1 MKLCM
6 RNLEL
11 PIKRLLSNIVETDSS
26 VECEGIEVSEI
37 SIDCDSKE
45 IMIKIGCE
53 VSIELK
59 DFLESAFLEKASQ
72 FLKSSVRLYFQPV
85 ESGAVKAGEE
95 IPEGVSDTQFREIL
109 KLTNG
114 ASSYLASSEMAF
126 SDDRI
131 LITVHDQFSFQRI
144 SAKKQDLRKAIEKV
158 CMRAI
163 PFEIILDI
171 RDDQNDL
178 INEEVSRRE
187 VEKET
192 TVSSGE
198 VDSVLMGREIRAV
211 SKKMKEVLGNESDLV
226 VRGKIFGLEYR
237 NGKIFILTFNV
248 TDHTDSLTVKL
259 IGENARSL
267 SEKLREGDEIT
278 IRGKMETDSWM
289 KDEILIPRDIQRTAL
304 PKRVDESPEKRVEL
318 HLHTKMSALDSVVD
332 VRELV
337 NTLKDWGHEAAAIT
351 DHGVVQSIPEFYFA
365 AKKKGI
371 KPIFGMEGY
380 MINDSQQI
388 SMNLD
393 EEDSSLDDASFLVF
407 DLETTGLNPKEDEII
422 EIGAI
427 KMKGSEVLGTYSTFV
442 KPEKELSTMITSLTG
457 ISEDMLSKARPIK
470 EVLPEFTKFAEGC
483 ILVAH
488 NASFDYGFVR
498 NSVKKHFGGDWEMP
512 CIDTL
517 ALAKSLF
524 RSKSYSLDNVV
535 KRLKLGHF
543 DHHRAYEDA
552 KVTAEVLK
560 KFVQLAKKRGVQN
573 VNELEKLRKNQNL
586 DSLKPFHI
594 SILAKNKKGLENLYR
609 LVTASHTKYFY
620 MKPRIPKSLLADMR
634 EGLLIGSACVS
645 GELSKAYI
653 GGASTDELEEI
664 AKFYDYIEVMP
675 LDNIDTSEGET
686 NMSRETLANM
696 YREFYKVGKR
706 LNIPVVMTG
715 DVHFLNPHDD
725 IFRAAI
731 NAAQDYDNFQNQ
743 PSLHLHTTEE
753 MLGKA
758 SEIFEDEK
766 VVREVVIDNSR
777 YIASLIEEVTPVEGK
792 LHPPVIEGA
801 DEEVRKMAIENAESL
816 YGSPLPEIVEKRL
829 NRELDAI
836 IGHGYAVLYLIAQ
849 KMVKK
854 SNEDGY
860 VVGSRGSV
868 GSSLVANVIG
878 ITEVNPLPPHYLC
891 PECGKSI
898 FPETDLECGYDLP
911 DMDCPVCEKK
921 MSKNGQSIPFETFLG
936 FEGDKVPDIDLNFS
950 GEYQERAH
958 SFIEE
963 LFGRDHVFRAGTIS
977 TLAERTAFGFVRAYS
992 EKSGRTLR
1000 RAEQER
1006 IARGIVGVRR
1016 TTGQHPGGLMIVPK
1030 DMDVHSF
1037 TPVQH
1042 PANDTKGSTLTTHF
1056 AYEVIHD
1063 DLVKIDALGHDD
1075 PTFIKM
1081 LKDITGVDPEKIPM
1095 DDPETLSIFSSLKSL
1110 GVKYHEL
1117 GTDMGT
1123 LGIPEFG
1130 TTFVR
1135 SMLSDTRPST
1145 FGELVRISGLS
1156 HGTDVWL
1163 NNAKDIITSRQASLS
1178 NVIACRDDIMNYL
1191 IARGM
1196 EPRDAFKIME
1206 KVRKGKGLS
1215 EEDEREVRSCGAPE
1229 WFVNSC
1235 KKIKYLFPRAHAAAY
1250 VSMGYRVAYFKV
1262 HYPLAFYSTYFSIK
1276 GGEFDIDICTSDTN
1290 SIKKEIIR
1298 LRADQDRNVK
1308 DRAKETLLE
1317 VVMEMIYR
1325 GFSFLNVDLMKSHP
1339 TRFLIEGKSLRI
1351 PFNRL
1356 QNMGDKAARSIEQER
1371 EKRVFSSVEDLVR
1384 RTSLN
1389 KTSVEMLRK
1398 YGALKGLAEKEQ
1410 IRLF

>member
-1 MKLCM
+1 MKLFM
-6 RNLEL
+6 RNVGL
-11 PIKRLLSNIVETDSS
+11 PLSRLLSKALSIDSS
-26 VECEGIEVSEI
+26 FECEGIEI
-37 SIDCDSKE
+37 SDISVDCKSKE
-45 IMIKIGCE
+45 IELAFQCDVSNEIKE
-53 VSIELK
+53 
-59 DFLESAFLEKASQ
+59 FLESVFCEKASR
-72 FLKSSVRLYFQPV
+72 LLESSVTLSFKSLAS
-85 ESGAVKAGEE
+85 EGE
-95 IPEGVSDTQFREIL
+95 IPDEDAMEVTESQFREIL
-109 KLTNG
+109 QLTNG
-114 ASSYLASSEMAF
+114 ASSYLRSSEMEF
-126 SDDRI
+126 KDNK
-131 LITVHDQFSFQRI
+131 ITISVHDQFSFQRI
-144 SAKKQDLRKAIEKV
+144 SSKKHDLRKAIDKV
-158 CMRAI
+158 CKRSI
-163 PFEIILDI
+163 PFEITLDI
-171 RDDQNDL
+171 SEDQDSPV
-178 INEEVSRRE
+178 EEVSFDRE
-187 VEKET
+187 DNGET
-192 TVSSGE
+192 EHLEERS
-198 VDSVLMGREIRAV
+198 DSVLMGRSIRAV
-211 SKKMKEVLGNESDLV
+211 SVKMSEVLGNETNLV
-226 VRGKIFGLEYR
+226 VSGRIFGLEYR
-237 NGKIFILTFNV
+237 NGKLSILTFNV
-248 TDHTDSLTVKL
+248 TDYTDSLTVKL

-267 SEKLREGDEIT
+267 SEKLREGDEVT

-289 KDEILIPRDIQRTAL
+289 KEEILIPRDIVRTKL
-304 PKRVDESPEKRVEL
+304 PKRMDNAMEKRVEL
-318 HLHTKMSALDSVVD
+318 HLHTKMSSLDSVVD
-332 VRELV
+332 VNDLV
-337 NTLKDWGHEAAAIT
+337 NTLKDWGHDAAAVT
-351 DHGVVQSIPEFYFA
+351 DHGVVQSIPDFYFA

-380 MINDSQQI
+380 MIKDSEQI
-388 SMNLD
+388 SMNL
-393 EEDSSLDDASFLVF
+393 EKEDSPLESATFIVF

-427 KMKGSEVLGTYSTFV
+427 KMKGNEILETFSSFV
-442 KPEKELSTMITSLTG
+442 KPQKELSSLITSLTG
-457 ISEDMLSKARPIK
+457 ITEDMLSGAGTIK
-470 EVLPEFTKFAEGC
+470 QVLPEFTKFAEGG

-488 NASFDYGFVR
+488 NASFDYGFIR
-498 NSVKKHFGGDWEMP
+498 NSVKKYFGGDWEMP

-517 ALAKSLF
+517 ALAKSLY
-524 RSKSYSLDNVV
+524 RAKSYSLDNVV

-560 KFVQLAKKRGVQN
+560 KFLQQAKKRGVEK

-586 DSLKPFHI
+586 DSLKPVHI
-594 SILAKNKKGLENLYR
+594 SILSKNRKGLENLYK

-620 MKPRIPKSLLADMR
+620 MKPRIPKSLLTDFR
-634 EGLLIGSACVS
+634 EGLLIGSACIS

-653 GGASTDELEEI
+653 GGASVDELEEI

-686 NMSRETLANM
+686 SMSKETLIKM
-696 YREFYKVGKR
+696 YREFYKVGKK

-715 DVHFLNPHDD
+715 DVHFVNPHDD
-725 IFRAAI
+725 IYRAAI

-743 PSLHLHTTEE
+743 PSLYLHTTEE
-753 MLGKA
+753 MIGKA
-758 SEIFEDEK
+758 LEIFEDEGIAK
-766 VVREVVIDNSR
+766 EIVVDNSR
-777 YIASLIEEVTPVEGK
+777 LIASQIENVVPIEGK

-801 DEEVRKMAIENAESL
+801 DEEVRKMAIENAERL
-816 YGSPLPEIVEKRL
+816 YGKPLPDIVEKRL
-829 NRELDAI
+829 NRELEAI

-891 PECGKSI
+891 PECGKSV
-898 FPETDLECGYDLP
+898 FPETDLESGYDLP
-911 DMDCPVCEKK
+911 AMKCPGCGNE
-921 MSKNGQSIPFETFLG
+921 MLKNGQSIPFETFLG

-950 GEYQERAH
+950 GEYQEKAH

-977 TLAERTAFGFVRAYS
+977 TVAERTAFGFVRAYS
-992 EKSGRTLR
+992 EKSGKNLR

-1006 IARGIVGVRR
+1006 IARGIVGVKR

-1030 DMDVHSF
+1030 DMDVHNF

-1042 PANDTKGSTLTTHF
+1042 PANDTKSSILTTHF

-1095 DDPETLSIFSSLKSL
+1095 DDEETLGIFSSLKPL
-1110 GVKYHEL
+1110 GLRFHEL
-1117 GTDMGT
+1117 GTDVGT

-1163 NNAKDIITSRQASLS
+1163 NNAKDIITSGHASLS
-1178 NVIACRDDIMNYL
+1178 QVIACRDDIMNYL
-1191 IARGM
+1191 IGKGM
-1196 EPRDAFKIME
+1196 EPKEAFKIME

-1215 EEDEREVRSCGAPE
+1215 KEDEIEIRSCGAPE
-1229 WFVNSC
+1229 WFMNSC

-1262 HYPLAFYSTYFSIK
+1262 HFPLAFYSTYFSIK
-1276 GGEFDIDICTSDTN
+1276 GGEFDIDICTSDIN
-1290 SIKKEIIR
+1290 SIKKEIVR
-1298 LRADQDRNVK
+1298 LRSDQDRNVK

-1317 VVMEMIYR
+1317 VVMEMKLR
-1325 GFSFLNVDLMKSHP
+1325 GFSFLNVDLMESHP
-1339 TRFLIEGKSLRI
+1339 TRFLIEGNSLRI

-1356 QNMGDKAARSIEQER
+1356 QNMGDKAARSVEVER
-1371 EKRVFSSVEDLVR
+1371 EKRPFSSVEDLIR
-1384 RTSLN
+1384 RTALN

-1398 YGALKGLAEKEQ
+1398 YGALKNLAEKEQ